1 MMYELTNLEAS
12 KSFAVDLAKQL
23 LESKEDTTL
32 LFYAGMGC
40 GKTTLIRELGQALG
54 IQGKIT
60 SPTFVGMNEY
70 HLRHPAKQGFASDVD
85 TKKVGTVQ
93 STSPAN
99 DVGDE
104 IAESIGFYHYDL
116 YQVGIAVED
125 FAEILESAKHKIICI
140 EWAEQIDQSIML
152 LIEKNTKVL
161 KIKIDLDDETR
172 IVQVN

>member
-1 MMYELTNLEAS
+1 MKYELTNLEAS

-85 TKKVGTVQ
+85 TKKVGTVRR
-93 STSPAN
+93 TSSVSKDKGN
-99 DVGDE
+99 FRRN
-104 IAESIGFYHYDL
+104 SNKSYF
-116 YQVGIAVED
+116 QW
-125 FAEILESAKHKIICI
+125 ILKA
-140 EWAEQIDQSIML
+140 L
-152 LIEKNTKVL
+152 
-161 KIKIDLDDETR
+161 
-172 IVQVN
+172 